1 MADKKDEKVGEQ
13 EEIEV
18 VAVDENGKPLDPLPG
33 TEAKKP
39 PEPEPEPKADDAPK
53 GKGKDEDDEDDDE
66 EERVGHED
74 TGETDEQRRERRREE
89 RAERKRK
96 QREIIERDRR
106 ERDFLLARNH
116 ELEQQIGGLGRRVAV
131 TEIAAI
137 QQRIAGIDQQL
148 SLANDVMAK
157 AIEAGD
163 GKTHAEALT
172 IRDQLVANRARLEAA
187 AARHAED
194 QQRQQ
199 APDTR
204 DAPPPQGAPKQ
215 DPEVLKRAQR
225 FLSAN
230 PWYDP
235 RGGDED
241 SAIAQVVDQRIRAE
255 GLDPRTDE
263 YWEELTRRLRTRL
276 PNRFAQGKARGDA
289 GDDDDDLDDE
299 PQSSSR
305 APSKKGGAEERRRD
319 APSFPSGRP
328 SRALKPGEVYVTPE
342 RKAAMIEHG
351 VWDDPVLRARMLR
364 RYQEWDQ
371 QNSK

>member
-1 MADKKDEKVGEQ
+1 MADKKDDKVGD
-13 EEIEV
+13 EELEV
-18 VAVDENGKPLDPLPG
+18 VAVDMDGKPLDPLPG
-33 TEAKKP
+33 TEVKK
-39 PEPEPEPKADDAPK
+39 PEPKGDDEEEAKADAR
-53 GKGKDEDDEDDDE
+53 GEKDEEEDEDE

-96 QREIIERDRR
+96 QREIIERERR

-131 TEIAAI
+131 TELAAI
-137 QQRIAGIDQQL
+137 QQRITGIDQQL
-148 SLANDVMAK
+148 QLANDVMAK

-187 AARHAED
+187 AQRHAAE
-194 QQRQQ
+194 QQ
-199 APDTR
+199 APPER
-204 DAPPPQGAPKQ
+204 QPEPPQGAPRQ

-289 GDDDDDLDDE
+289 GDDDDDLEDE

-351 VWDDPVLRARMLR
+351 VWEDPVLRARMLR